1 MNRIK
6 SIRDRLQVTQ
16 AELAAGLGRSQG
28 NVAFYEKGQTM
39 PPDVAKR
46 LIVFARSKG
55 HEVTFTDVYGPA
67 DGQPIDASSVSQPE
81 LLALAGQGVAHV

>member
-28 NVAFYEKGQTM
+28 NVAFYEKGQTV
-39 PPDVAKR
+39 PPEVAKS
-46 LIVFARSKG
+46 LIVFARTKG
-55 HEVTFTDVYGPA
+55 HEVSYTDIYGPA
-67 DGQPIDASSVSQPE
+67 DGEPAE
-81 LLALAGQGVAHV
+81 AAGQGA